1 MQLTDK
7 ERGLIDKGLFVPVNV
22 KKIAQA
28 YYRERLQIHGE
39 SMKAYNEVSR
49 KFGRSVTWVRRAIN

>member
-7 ERGLIDKGLFVPVNV
+7 ERGLIDRGLFVPVNV
-22 KKIAQA
+22 KRIAQA

-39 SMKAYNEVSR
+39 SMKAYNEGRR
-49 KFGRSVTWVRRAIN
+49 KFGRAVTWVRRAIN

>member
-7 ERGLIDKGLFVPVNV
+7 ERGLIDRGLFVPVNV

-28 YYRERLQIHGE
+28 YYRERLSIHGE
-39 SMKAYNEVSR
+39 SMKAYSEVSS